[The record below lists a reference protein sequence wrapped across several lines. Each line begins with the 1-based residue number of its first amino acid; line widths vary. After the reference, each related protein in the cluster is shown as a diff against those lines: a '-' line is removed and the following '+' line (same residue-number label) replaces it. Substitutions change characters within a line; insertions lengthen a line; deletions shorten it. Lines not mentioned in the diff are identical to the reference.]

1 MSSDFNFKQYQSLK
15 VTWRMLVRLLIY
27 SIVIGTLLYLIF
39 GNKEEDTQNPSNST
53 IDQFDIDFESPESE

>member
-1 MSSDFNFKQYQSLK
+1 MSSDFNFKQYQSIK